1 MLHGERWRLL
11 GIVAVILVVGS
22 ARVDAQ
28 TDSITPIDSKCDD
41 LCEVSDKPWRS
52 IPWEL
57 DLLAAQKLSVEQSKP
72 IFIWAMDG
80 HPLGCT

>member
-1 MLHGERWRLL
+1 MFHNRRWNLL
-11 GIVAVILVVGS
+11 GIFAVFLDVG
-22 ARVDAQ
+22 AGRVDAQ
-28 TDSITPIDSKCDD
+28 TGPITAIHSKCDE

>member
-1 MLHGERWRLL
+1 MLHGGRWRLL

-28 TDSITPIDSKCDD
+28 TDAIAPIGSKCEE